1 MRCGIANEVN
11 TNPLNIRISKTIF
24 LRFPF
29 VIFLVALYSAMIFSN
44 IRINAKSYFFEFII
58 MRLKTKN
65 TAKILIR

>member
-29 VIFLVALYSAMIFSN
+29 VIFLFALYSAKIFFN
-44 IRINAKSYFFEFII
+44 IRINAKSNFFEFII
-58 MRLKTKN
+58 MRLNPKTQLKYS
-65 TAKILIR
+65 